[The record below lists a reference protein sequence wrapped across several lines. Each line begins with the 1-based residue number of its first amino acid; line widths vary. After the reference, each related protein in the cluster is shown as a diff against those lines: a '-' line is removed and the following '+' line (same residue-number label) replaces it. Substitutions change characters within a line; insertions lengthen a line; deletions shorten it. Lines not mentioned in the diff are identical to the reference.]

1 MEVYNVVTKKW
12 ETVQSMT
19 KKRSAFNL
27 VVVEDELYAVGGEGY
42 GSTSISIEKLDKE
55 LGVWRVVAEI
65 GEVRR
70 GCGAAAVGSK
80 IFVFG
85 ANNVVHKSTWN
96 AFDVIT
102 EQWAS
107 ASISVEDRRLPRDFF
122 YGQALTVPPM
132 LTKYT

>member
-1 MEVYNVVTKKW
+1 MIKERFT
-12 ETVQSMT
+12 
-19 KKRSAFNL
+19 FNL
-27 VVVEDELYAVGGEGY
+27 VVVEDELYAVGGDGY
-42 GSTSISIEKLDKE
+42 DSTSISIEKLDKE

-65 GEVRR
+65 GECRTC
-70 GCGAAAVGSK
+70 CGAAAVGSK

-85 ANNVVHKSTWN
+85 GNDEVHRSTWN

>member
-1 MEVYNVVTKKW
+1 
-12 ETVQSMT
+12 MT
-19 KKRSAFNL
+19 KGRSFFNL
-27 VVVEDELYAVGGEGY
+27 VVVEDELYAVGGDGY

-65 GEVRR
+65 GECRH
-70 GCGAAAVGSK
+70 GCSAAAVGSK

-85 ANNVVHKSTWN
+85 ANNVAHKSTWN

-107 ASISVEDRRLPRDFF
+107 ASISVGDRRLPRDFS
-122 YGQALTVPPM
+122 YGQALTVPPFSP
-132 LTKYT
+132 KYT